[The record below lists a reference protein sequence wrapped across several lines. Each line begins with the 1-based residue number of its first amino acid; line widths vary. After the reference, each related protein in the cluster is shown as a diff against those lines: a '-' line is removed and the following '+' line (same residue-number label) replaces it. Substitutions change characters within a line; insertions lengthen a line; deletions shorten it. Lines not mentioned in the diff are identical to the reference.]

1 MVVLLASQIQNMSIR
16 GKFSDFFV
24 AANSSKEVPEGMQPG
39 QTMRVK
45 LEDDEEVLG
54 PKERLGFYE
63 C

>member
-1 MVVLLASQIQNMSIR
+1 MSIG
-16 GKFSDFFV
+16 GKFGDFFV

-54 PKERLGFYE
+54 PKERLVFMNAKSR
-63 C
+63 